1 MPLRKARPRPSSV
14 EANTECALHMHT
26 LLHTCQNTAVT
37 HIIPLFTCTG
47 DELSLV
53 ELSKVQDLLK
63 GLKDDPTAE
72 PFLMPV
78 NPLHYP
84 DYLTIIKQPMDLDTV
99 SKKLEQASYP
109 FVKDVRCRCPF
120 LHPCPRR
127 TLLRRLCLRVS
138 SCSATFS

>member
-78 NPLHYP
+78 NPLDYP

-109 FVKDVRCRCPF
+109 FVKDVRSRCPF